1 MHERASVERRGRET
15 RESGAAV
22 VPPPSGAFSHVRDHL
37 RVSGVLLDR
46 PIKKETA
53 RSIAETGS
61 ASGECSEHTLV
72 RRESE

>member
-1 MHERASVERRGRET
+1 M
-15 RESGAAV
+15 
-22 VPPPSGAFSHVRDHL
+22 PPPSGAFSHVRDHL

-46 PIKKETA
+46 PRKKETA

-61 ASGECSEHTLV
+61 ARGECSEHSLV